1 MAKQGGLVLAG
12 IVASSFYTTI
22 AEGRIGSRRIFDKTE
37 DPSFQ
42 KEHGST
48 ESPEE
53 TNYRSKS
60 PNELDELQQ
69 IFSSFSPGEDKD
81 EGSGSSI
88 RASLSPSFSFPSPD
102 RCAPLFF
109 FRYDV
114 CPLKIFGGNYFL
126 V

>member
-69 IFSSFSPGEDKD
+69 IFSSFS
-81 EGSGSSI
+81 
-88 RASLSPSFSFPSPD
+88 FPSPD